1 MILTQLF
8 SQRSNHILHS
18 LHQASSIKNRLR
30 CISAPRSWSHK
41 KNTVV
46 LTFRQI
52 QGLYLMYG
60 EVAWVLACSGTHVQ
74 SQIILDPDYLSD
86 YPSVSYDYV
95 SMHEKWSF
103 LLRISSVN
111 VTKSALSCGFDHLLR
126 KSLIENFIFYAV
138 FSITKTF
145 VIIMFSSSSLDML
158 LSLGLKIMS
167 NIFMSNIGLYKSYQV
182 QIRIIL

>member
-1 MILTQLF
+1 MLQEAGHIKRIQLF
-8 SQRSNHILHS
+8 
-18 LHQASSIKNRLR
+18 
-30 CISAPRSWSHK
+30 
-41 KNTVV
+41 

-74 SQIILDPDYLSD
+74 SQIILDPDYLPD

-145 VIIMFSSSSLDML
+145 DIMFSSSSLDML